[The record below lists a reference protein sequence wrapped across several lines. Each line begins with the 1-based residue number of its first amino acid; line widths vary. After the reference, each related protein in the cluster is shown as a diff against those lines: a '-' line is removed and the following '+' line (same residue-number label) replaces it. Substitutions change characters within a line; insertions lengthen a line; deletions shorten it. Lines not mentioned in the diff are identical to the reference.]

1 MTPERAAPRPEFTS
15 LIDRYGGEIFAYL
28 YRYTGGTMD
37 AEDCLQETLLRAFR
51 AYTRT
56 APDSNFRAWL
66 YAIATNV
73 ARTHHRRRLRT
84 LGREQPLE
92 ADLPTSG
99 ASPAQLAEQRL
110 ALAAVREAVAGLPE
124 KQRAAL
130 ILRKYQGLGYAE
142 IGQLIAC
149 SPESA
154 RANVYQALRSLRL
167 ALKDGGAG

>member
-1 MTPERAAPRPEFTS
+1 MASESAAPRPEFSS
-15 LIDRYGGEIFAYL
+15 LIDSYGSELFAYL

-51 AYTRT
+51 AYART
-56 APDSNFRAWL
+56 SPGSNFRAWL

-73 ARTHHRRRLRT
+73 ARSHHRRQVRS
-84 LGREQPLE
+84 LGHERPLE
-92 ADLPTSG
+92 PDMPSKG
-99 ASPAQLAEQRL
+99 AGPAQVTEQRL
-110 ALAAVREAVAGLPE
+110 VMDAVRKAVAGLPD

-167 ALKDGGAG
+167 VLKDGEAV